1 MSDSAPEPQTTPP
14 EVVKRTNHPGGGISP
29 AARLVSSLDG
39 QYYLLSEVADIL
51 NKDQMTIRRA
61 MYKGRV
67 NAPSYEVWEGKM
79 KVYIYTADD
88 IQELREYFEPKL
100 TRRKD

>member
-1 MSDSAPEPQTTPP
+1 
-14 EVVKRTNHPGGGISP
+14 
-29 AARLVSSLDG
+29 
-39 QYYLLSEVADIL
+39 
-51 NKDQMTIRRA
+51 MTIRRA

-100 TRRKD
+100 TCRKD

>member
-1 MSDSAPEPQTTPP
+1 MSDSAHEPQGTPD
-14 EVVKRTNHPGGGISP
+14 VLKRTNHPSGGVSP

-51 NKDQMTIRRA
+51 KKDQMTIRRA

-67 NAPSYEVWEGKM
+67 KAPTYEAWEGKM
-79 KVYIYTADD
+79 KVYLYTTDD
-88 IQELREYFEPKL
+88 IAELRDYFAPKIAK
-100 TRRKD
+100 RED

>member
-1 MSDSAPEPQTTPP
+1 MSDSQHEPRTTP
-14 EVVKRTNHPGGGISP
+14 EAVKRTNHPSGGVSP

-67 NAPSYEVWEGKM
+67 KAPSLEVWEGKM
-79 KVYIYTADD
+79 KVYVYTADD
-88 IQELREYFEPKL
+88 IQELREYFTPRL
-100 TRRKD
+100 TQRKD